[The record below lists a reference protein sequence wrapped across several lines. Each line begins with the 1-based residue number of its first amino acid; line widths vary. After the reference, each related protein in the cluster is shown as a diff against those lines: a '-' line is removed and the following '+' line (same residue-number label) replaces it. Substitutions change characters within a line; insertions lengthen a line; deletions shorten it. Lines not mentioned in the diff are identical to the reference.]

1 MRGSRYYRPPIFD
14 PEARERFLRLRKHAR
29 SERTQIALLPPDIEM
44 IDFDK
49 MIEKLMAVT
58 KDE

>member
-1 MRGSRYYRPPIFD
+1 MRRSRYFPPLSD
-14 PEARERFLRLRKHAR
+14 PEKRSRFLRLRKHAR

-49 MIEKLMAVT
+49 MIEKLMVVT